1 MRKRIAAFASGL
13 CLKQC
18 SIYAAYAALLPA
30 VLLLTA
36 PASAQ
41 APGGSRTA
49 RPLITQPIDGARL
62 VTLAGNVRRDLTPDR
77 DLGPVE
83 DGLSLRLYLILQRS
97 PEQQADLDNLIAR
110 QQQPTAAEYHK
121 WLTPQEFGERFGAS
135 QQDIA
140 KISTWLEAQGMQVNG
155 VLNNATFI
163 DFTATAGQVRTTF
176 HAETHYYNIQGGK
189 FPANAQDPQIPEAL
203 APVVA
208 GIKGLSK
215 IPMRS
220 HRTPGRPVTY
230 DAQSHTWHDTEP
242 TIAEWAL
249 PKYFAASSGNYDV
262 TPQDFYTIYNVN
274 PIFKTGN
281 LGAGATIGLPE
292 PTDMEYGTVNSSTG
306 AATGGDVATFR
317 SLFGVPGTLNMTVLH
332 GAGTVTCSDPG
343 IGSAVGEAALD
354 AEWANAV
361 APSAHLVF
369 MSCNDTSVG
378 DGFTTALTALIDN
391 NISDV
396 ISSSYGNSE
405 AVISSSDFATD
416 DALASQAAA
425 QGQSFLDAAGDAGSA
440 DADQNTT
447 TTATHGFNV
456 DQFAAH
462 PLITSVGGTDFSDL
476 YDANQGGKPQS
487 TYWGATNSQYYENAL
502 GYIPETPWNG
512 SCASSLLAVNAGYS
526 NGADF
531 CAAGPSTGY
540 VNGSVVGGGG
550 GFSAHYA
557 QPSYQA
563 GTPGLSPT
571 ATKRAGPDIAF
582 FAANG
587 VWGHNL
593 IQCESSSASTA
604 CTSPSTFEE
613 AGGTSFTAPQFAGV
627 TALLITVTG
636 ERQGTLNPA
645 LYALAK
651 AQFAA
656 AGTATACYSNGQTA
670 NTGVTIGL
678 PIASCIFHDVTT
690 SNNDEPCKVGSLDC
704 YVNPG
709 ATYGLLSITGAAS
722 LSVAYPSGIGYDNTT
737 GLGSVNIYNLITKWN
752 TAFTSSTELKAAPT
766 SISSSQS
773 TDLTATVTG
782 GTPTG
787 YTTAAPALTGSVS
800 FAAGSAAL
808 GSCTLSSGT
817 CSKTVDGSALQ
828 AGPNSVTATFSGSG
842 TYPSSTSSI
851 VTVTVTSS
859 TASVPAQVTATPFV
873 YNRANKTFNST
884 YTIKNVS
891 AGSYAGPIDLVLT
904 KLSAGVTVANATGTY
919 NGSPYLAVSTTALAA
934 GASVSVAVEFSDPTD
949 VAISPTPVVYSGAL

>member
-1 MRKRIAAFASGL
+1 MRKQIAAFASGFS
-13 CLKQC
+13 LKRC
-18 SIYAAYAALLPA
+18 AIYAELLPA
-30 VLLLTA
+30 MLLLTT

-41 APGGSRTA
+41 SPGGSRTA
-49 RPLITQPIDGARL
+49 RPLITQQIDATRL
-62 VTLAGNVRRDLTPDR
+62 TTLAGNVRRDLTPDR

-83 DGLSLRLYLILQRS
+83 DSLPLRLYLILQRS
-97 PEQQADLDNLIAR
+97 PEQQADLNNLIAR

-121 WLTPQEFGERFGAS
+121 WLTPQEFGERFGAA

-140 KISTWLEAQGMQVNG
+140 KISTWLEAQGMHVNG

-163 DFTATAGQVRTTF
+163 DFTATAGQVRSTF
-176 HAETHYYNIQGGK
+176 HTETHYFNIQGGRY
-189 FPANAQDPQIPEAL
+189 PANAQDPQIPVAL
-203 APVVA
+203 AQIVA

-215 IPMRS
+215 VPVRS
-220 HRTPGRPVTY
+220 HRTPGRPVSY
-230 DAQSHTWHDTEP
+230 DAQSHTWHNSEP
-242 TIAEWAL
+242 TMAEWAL
-249 PKYFAASSGNYDV
+249 PNYLDGSGNYNV

-274 PIFKTGN
+274 PIFKSGN

-292 PTDMEYGTVNSSTG
+292 PTDMEFGTVNSTTG

-317 SLFGVPGTLNMTVLH
+317 KLFGVPGTLNMTVLH
-332 GAGTVTCSDPG
+332 GAGTVTCPDPG

-361 APSAHLVF
+361 APSAHLVY
-369 MSCNDTSVG
+369 MSCDDTSVG

-405 AVISSSDFATD
+405 AVISASDFATD

-425 QGQSFLDAAGDAGSA
+425 QGQSFIDAAGDAGSA

-447 TTATHGFNV
+447 TTAVHGFNV
-456 DQFAAH
+456 DQYAGH
-462 PLITSVGGTDFSDL
+462 PLVTAVGGTDFSDL
-476 YDANQGGKPQS
+476 YDANQSGKPQS
-487 TYWGATNSQYYENAL
+487 TYWGATNSQFYGDAL
-502 GYIPETPWNG
+502 GYLPETPWNN

-557 QPSYQA
+557 QPAYQP
-563 GTPGLSPT
+563 GTLGLSAT
-571 ATKRAGPDIAF
+571 ATKRAVPDIAF
-582 FAANG
+582 FAASG
-587 VWGHNL
+587 VWGHSL
-593 IQCESSSASTA
+593 IQCDSSSASTA
-604 CTSPSTFEE
+604 CTSPTTFES

-627 TALLITVTG
+627 TALLVTVTG

-656 AGTATACYSNGQTA
+656 AGTHTACYSNGQTA
-670 NTGVTIGL
+670 NTGVTTGL
-678 PIASCIFHDVTT
+678 PLASCIFHDVTT

-709 ATYGLLSITGAAS
+709 ATYGLLSTTGAAS
-722 LSVAYPSGIGYDNTT
+722 LSVAYPSAIGYDNAT

-752 TAFTSSTELKAAPT
+752 TAFTSSTQLKAAPT
-766 SISSSQS
+766 SITSSQS

-787 YTTAAPALTGSVS
+787 YTTTAPALTGSVS
-800 FAAGSAAL
+800 FAAGSTAL

-817 CSKTVDGSALQ
+817 CSKTVNGSALLPG
-828 AGPNSVTATFSGSG
+828 ANSITATFSGSG
-842 TYPSSTSSI
+842 TYPASTSSI

-859 TASVPAQVTATPFV
+859 TASVPAQVTASSFV
-873 YNRANKTFNST
+873 YNRQTKTFDCT

-891 AGSYAGPIDLVLT
+891 AASYAGPIDLVLT
-904 KLSAGVTVANATGTY
+904 KLSPGVTVANATGTY
-919 NGSPYLAVSTTALAA
+919 NGSPYLAVSAKALAA
-934 GASVSVAVEFSDPTD
+934 GASVSVFVQFSDPTY